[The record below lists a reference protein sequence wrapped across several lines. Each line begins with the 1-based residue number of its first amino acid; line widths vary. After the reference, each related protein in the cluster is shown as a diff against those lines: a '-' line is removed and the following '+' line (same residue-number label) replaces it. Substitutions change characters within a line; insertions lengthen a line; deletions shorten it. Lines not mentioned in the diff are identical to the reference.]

1 MSVESGLFFD
11 IIVIFAAAFLGGL
24 IARVLHSPVILG
36 YLVVGLLL
44 GPHALQLVND
54 VETVRI
60 LAEFGVIFLLFAV
73 GIEISFE
80 SIRQLGKVVILGG
93 IIQVVATAGLASL
106 IGILWGWTA
115 SQSILLGL
123 VLSLSS
129 TMVVLKSLIDRG
141 ELHALHGRILT
152 GLLLIQDLAFIPMIA
167 MLPALGG
174 QSAAFLPDLG
184 MGLLKAAVVLGLMAL
199 LGYKAIP
206 WVLNYV
212 ARLGSREVFIL
223 AVVAIT
229 FATAGITHMAGLSAA
244 MGAFIAGLLVS
255 QSDFGHRAFAE
266 IAPLKDTFSALFF
279 VSLGML
285 IDPNFVMDNLL
296 LVLGVV
302 ALAAFLKFTITAGI
316 VRSLGYLPHTALLTG
331 VGLIQVGE
339 FSFILADSATT
350 LGIVGP
356 EFFSLAVVSAVLS
369 MAFTP
374 WAIAGASRATG
385 VINRRFGWLS
395 PYRLDNGRSEGRIP
409 PLEGHVV
416 ICGLGRVG
424 SLVARVLKEHHVP
437 IIVVDLDPRVVS
449 RCQQLGHYVIH
460 GSSDSQPVLEA
471 AQVKSARLMVIS
483 TGDPVS
489 SLVTAQNALQLN
501 PELDVVARVHWREE
515 GDQFQQIGVKEV
527 VWPEMEA
534 GLEILRHS
542 LNQCG
547 VDSAEVDSLLGRIRE
562 HLSFG

>member
-1 MSVESGLFFD
+1 VSVESGLFFD

-93 IIQVVATAGLASL
+93 IIQVVATAGLAGL

-123 VLSLSS
+123 VVSLSS

-141 ELHALHGRILT
+141 ELHTLHGRILT
-152 GLLLIQDLAFIPMIA
+152 GMLLIQDLAFIPMIA

-244 MGAFIAGLLVS
+244 MGAFVAGLLLS

-316 VRSLGYLPHTALLTG
+316 LRSLGYLPHTALLTG

-339 FSFILADSATT
+339 FSFILADTATA
-350 LGIVGP
+350 LGIVGQ

-369 MAFTP
+369 MAVTP

-385 VINRRFGWLS
+385 LINRRFGWLR
-395 PYRLDNGRSEGRIP
+395 PYRLDDGKSDMRIP
-409 PLEGHVV
+409 PLKGHVV

-424 SLVARVLKEHHVP
+424 SLVARVLKEHHVS
-437 IIVVDLDPRVVS
+437 IIVIDLDPQVVS
-449 RCQQLGHYVIH
+449 RCQQLGHYAIH

-542 LNQCG
+542 LNQYG
-547 VDSAEVDSLLGRIRE
+547 VEPAEVDSLLGKFRE
-562 HLSFG
+562 HLNFG

>member
-93 IIQVVATAGLASL
+93 IIQVVATAGLAGL

-123 VLSLSS
+123 VVSLSS

-141 ELHALHGRILT
+141 ELNTLHGRILT
-152 GLLLIQDLAFIPMIA
+152 GMLLIQDLAFIPMIA

-244 MGAFIAGLLVS
+244 MGAFVAGLLLS

-316 VRSLGYLPHTALLTG
+316 LRSLGYLPHTALLTG

-339 FSFILADSATT
+339 FSFILADTATA
-350 LGIVGP
+350 LGIVGQ

-369 MAFTP
+369 MAVTP

-385 VINRRFGWLS
+385 LINRRFGWLR
-395 PYRLDNGRSEGRIP
+395 PYRLDDGKSDMRIP
-409 PLEGHVV
+409 P
-416 ICGLGRVG
+416 
-424 SLVARVLKEHHVP
+424 
-437 IIVVDLDPRVVS
+437 
-449 RCQQLGHYVIH
+449 
-460 GSSDSQPVLEA
+460 
-471 AQVKSARLMVIS
+471 
-483 TGDPVS
+483 
-489 SLVTAQNALQLN
+489 
-501 PELDVVARVHWREE
+501 
-515 GDQFQQIGVKEV
+515 
-527 VWPEMEA
+527 
-534 GLEILRHS
+534 
-542 LNQCG
+542 
-547 VDSAEVDSLLGRIRE
+547 
-562 HLSFG
+562 